1 MSRPKWN
8 RRAKRRLDADD
19 KPPGTPVEG
28 SGCQYNIKRVRPR
41 KRRPRH
47 PGYTITPEH
56 RLWIFENN
64 EKPKY

>member
-8 RRAKRRLDADD
+8 RRAKRRLDGDKKGDFQKPGDVADY
-19 KPPGTPVEG
+19 KI
-28 SGCQYNIKRVRPR
+28 QRVRPR

-47 PGYTITPEH
+47 PGYTIIPEH

-64 EKPKY
+64 EKTSI